1 MLRLALRLNS
11 SLRIDLQRAPAV
23 RVTHEFL
30 HYFHVLSVCHQHGRK
45 AVAERVPADV
55 LPNPGAEGCWAD
67 HTRKKEGCPASK
79 GSCPDCADWQIPS
92 PAAGGTRCPASNSTA
107 LQPELG
113 PAAQVFE
120 TPRSC
125 NCPQH
130 SDRSNASHRFA
141 IFQNQCLP
149 T

>member
-67 HTRKKEGCPASK
+67 HTRKKDVRPVRVPAPTVRTGK
-79 GSCPDCADWQIPS
+79 YPVLRLAVH
-92 PAAGGTRCPASNSTA
+92 AV
-107 LQPELG
+107 L
-113 PAAQVFE
+113 
-120 TPRSC
+120 
-125 NCPQH
+125 
-130 SDRSNASHRFA
+130 
-141 IFQNQCLP
+141 LP
-149 T
+149 TPQLCSQS